1 MRVITF
7 SRFFPA
13 YHPRKGEETHFVEK
27 IWKGLWDNEPSSYI
41 PFDGYWQRY
50 DEAFPTGETFK
61 AENNIH
67 SHYPKSHTI
76 RAGNRWKVGDKF
88 SPRVWGDDIN
98 PKSGKKGAYQ
108 SKQIE
113 IAPPIEIK
121 KIWTFEIGT
130 TGTYALNE
138 DYSISLTAKQVI
150 EIAKNDGLHV
160 NDFFAWFEKS
170 KKPFYGQIICWNEN
184 INY

>member
-13 YHPRKGEETHFVEK
+13 YHPRKGEPTYFIEK
-27 IWKGLWDNEPSSYI
+27 IWAGLADTTDRMQGAVDMDFHEYYNCQS
-41 PFDGYWQRY
+41 
-50 DEAFPTGETFK
+50 
-61 AENNIH
+61 
-67 SHYPKSHTI
+67 PKWHTI
-76 RAGNRWKVGDKF
+76 RAGNRWKVGDMF
-88 SPRVWGDDIN
+88 SPRYW
-98 PKSGKKGAYQ
+98 SGKPYC
-108 SKQIE
+108 SKQEFITE
-113 IAPPIEIK
+113 PLEIK

-150 EIAKNDGLHV
+150 EIATNDGLHV